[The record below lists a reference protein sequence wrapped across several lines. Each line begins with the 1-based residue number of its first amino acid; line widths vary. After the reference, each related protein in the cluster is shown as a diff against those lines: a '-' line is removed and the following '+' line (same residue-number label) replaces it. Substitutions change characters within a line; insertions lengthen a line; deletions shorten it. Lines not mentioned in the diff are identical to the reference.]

1 VHPFAIGDLGG
12 LSVSESRMSMASVVA
27 GDLVTISYR
36 GTLDDGSVFDES
48 TPEEPLQFTA
58 GGEEVI
64 EGLTNA
70 VIGMNVGD
78 KKRIVIEP
86 EQAYGDY
93 DSELEQTVE
102 RSELPEDAEV
112 GDQLTATAEDDEE
125 EEFPVWVVEIN
136 ETEAVLDANHPLAG
150 ETLIFEI
157 ELLAIEN
164 PA

>member
-1 VHPFAIGDLGG
+1 
-12 LSVSESRMSMASVVA
+12 MASVVA
-27 GDLVTISYR
+27 GDMVTISYR

-48 TPEEPLQFTA
+48 TPDEPLRFVA

-70 VIGMNVGD
+70 VIGMSVGE

-86 EQAYGDY
+86 DQAYGDY
-93 DSELEQTVE
+93 DEELEQTVE

-112 GDQLTATAEDDEE
+112 GDQLTATSVEDED
-125 EEFPVWVVEIN
+125 EEFPVWVVELN

-157 ELLAIEN
+157 ELLGINE
-164 PA
+164 PEPS

>member
-1 VHPFAIGDLGG
+1 
-12 LSVSESRMSMASVVA
+12 MASVVA
-27 GDLVTISYR
+27 GDMVTISYR

-48 TPEEPLQFTA
+48 TPDEPLRFVA

-70 VIGMNVGD
+70 VIGMAVGE

-86 EQAYGDY
+86 DQAYGDY
-93 DSELEQTVE
+93 DDELEQTVE

-112 GDQLTATAEDDEE
+112 GDQLTATSVEDDD
-125 EEFPVWVVEIN
+125 EEFPVWVVELN

-157 ELLAIEN
+157 ELLGINE
-164 PA
+164 PEPS

>member
-1 VHPFAIGDLGG
+1 
-12 LSVSESRMSMASVVA
+12 MASVVA
-27 GDLVTISYR
+27 GDMVTISYR

-48 TPEEPLQFTA
+48 TPDEPLRFVA

-70 VIGMNVGD
+70 VIGMTVGE
-78 KKRIVIEP
+78 KKRVVIEP
-86 EQAYGDY
+86 DQAYGDY
-93 DSELEQTVE
+93 DDELEQTVE

-112 GDQLTATAEDDEE
+112 GDQLTATAVDNDD
-125 EEFPVWVVEIN
+125 EEFPVWVVELN

-157 ELLAIEN
+157 ELLGINE
-164 PA
+164 PEPS

>member
-1 VHPFAIGDLGG
+1 
-12 LSVSESRMSMASVVA
+12 MASVVA
-27 GDLVTISYR
+27 GDMVTISYR

-48 TPEEPLQFTA
+48 TPDEPLRFVA

-70 VIGMNVGD
+70 VIGMTVGE

-86 EQAYGDY
+86 DQAYGDY
-93 DSELEQTVE
+93 DDELEQTVE

-112 GDQLTATAEDDEE
+112 GDQLTATSVEDDD
-125 EEFPVWVVEIN
+125 EEFPVWVVELN

-157 ELLAIEN
+157 ELLGINE
-164 PA
+164 PEPS

>member
-1 VHPFAIGDLGG
+1 
-12 LSVSESRMSMASVVA
+12 MASVVA

>member
-1 VHPFAIGDLGG
+1 MSTV
-12 LSVSESRMSMASVVA
+12 VS

-70 VIGMNVGD
+70 VVGMAVGE

-93 DSELEQTVE
+93 DPDLEQTVE
-102 RSELPEDAEV
+102 RSELPEEVEV
-112 GDQLTATAEDDEE
+112 GDQLTATAEDDED
-125 EEFPVWVVEIN
+125 EEFPVWVVELN
-136 ETEAVLDANHPLAG
+136 ENEAVLDANHPLAG

-157 ELLAIEN
+157 ELLGIERG
-164 PA
+164 

>member
-1 VHPFAIGDLGG
+1 
-12 LSVSESRMSMASVVA
+12 MASVVA
-27 GDLVTISYR
+27 GDMVTISYR

-48 TPEEPLQFTA
+48 TPDEPLRFVA

-70 VIGMNVGD
+70 VIGMTVGE

-86 EQAYGDY
+86 DQAYGDY
-93 DSELEQTVE
+93 DDELEQTVE

-112 GDQLTATAEDDEE
+112 GDQLTATAVDNDE
-125 EEFPVWVVEIN
+125 EEFPVWVVELN

-157 ELLAIEN
+157 ELLGINE
-164 PA
+164 PEPS

>member
-1 VHPFAIGDLGG
+1 
-12 LSVSESRMSMASVVA
+12 MASVVA
-27 GDLVTISYR
+27 GDMVTISYR

-48 TPEEPLQFTA
+48 TPDEPLRFVA

-70 VIGMNVGD
+70 VIGMTVGE

-86 EQAYGDY
+86 DQAYGDY
-93 DSELEQTVE
+93 DDELEQTVE

-112 GDQLTATAEDDEE
+112 GDQLTATAVDNDD
-125 EEFPVWVVEIN
+125 EEFPVWVVELN

-157 ELLAIEN
+157 ELLGINE
-164 PA
+164 PEPS

>member
-1 VHPFAIGDLGG
+1 
-12 LSVSESRMSMASVVA
+12 MASVVA
-27 GDLVTISYR
+27 GDMVTISYR

-48 TPEEPLQFTA
+48 TPDEPLRFVA

-70 VIGMNVGD
+70 VIGMTVGE

-86 EQAYGDY
+86 DQAYGDY
-93 DSELEQTVE
+93 DDELEQTVE

-112 GDQLTATAEDDEE
+112 GDQLTATAVDNDD
-125 EEFPVWVVEIN
+125 EEFPVWVVELN
-136 ETEAVLDANHPLAG
+136 ENEAVLDANHPLAG

-157 ELLAIEN
+157 ELLGINE
-164 PA
+164 PEPS